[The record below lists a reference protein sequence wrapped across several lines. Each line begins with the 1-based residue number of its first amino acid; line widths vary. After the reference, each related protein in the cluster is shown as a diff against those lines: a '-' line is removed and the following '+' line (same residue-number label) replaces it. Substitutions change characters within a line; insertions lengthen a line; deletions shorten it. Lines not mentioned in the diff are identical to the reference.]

1 MKRAIKFGII
11 AVAVASLSA
20 GCLNQNDTG
29 SSQPSNRNEVQGQK
43 PSVAAAN
50 IPWIAS
56 KNTTRINRDDP
67 FEAAVLVSNTLWM
80 ATSDD
85 NRPEGVILVD
95 PKEWQTAVVGADLVH
110 HPNNGPLLFVNK
122 DGVPE
127 VTLNELKRLKPK
139 GAESNNGVQVI
150 LVGNL
155 DQRVEDQVKE
165 IGLKPDRIAG
175 GSPAAVAKAVDA
187 YYANIAK
194 DTPAS
199 VIVGSMDSMEYTMPA
214 ANWIAH
220 MPEPLLFVKKNEI
233 PQETVDALK
242 TRDGKANIYVLGPES
257 VISAQVEQQ
266 LGKYGKV
273 VRIWGKDPYDNAV
286 AFAKYKDPSTG
297 FGWGI
302 TTPGHNLSFVNKDS
316 AALAIAAAPFS
327 HLGKHAPLLWT
338 DKDQLPGTVMAYVMS
353 VQPKYD
359 MSPTEGPYN
368 HAWLTGSENS
378 LTAAVQG
385 EIDSMME
392 IVSRS
397 GEDHAGMGHAGG

>member
-273 VRIWGKDPYDNAV
+273 VRISGKDPYDNAV

-359 MSPTEGPYN
+359 KSPTEGPYN